1 MENILILLIFILL
14 LFAYFNKENFCANNY
29 IELKDSQGNTACCP
43 NLPQYTLIGN
53 GVCCNNF
60 QKKKPKDKDKDKFF
74 EVKDNKKKIIG
85 YCLK

>member
-14 LFAYFNKENFCANNY
+14 LFAYFNKENFCADNY
-29 IELKDSQGNTACCP
+29 IEIKDSQGNTACCP

-60 QKKKPKDKDKDKFF
+60 KKSIKNKDKGYKA
-74 EVKDNKKKIIG
+74 VKNISNGKIIG
-85 YCLK
+85 YCLS